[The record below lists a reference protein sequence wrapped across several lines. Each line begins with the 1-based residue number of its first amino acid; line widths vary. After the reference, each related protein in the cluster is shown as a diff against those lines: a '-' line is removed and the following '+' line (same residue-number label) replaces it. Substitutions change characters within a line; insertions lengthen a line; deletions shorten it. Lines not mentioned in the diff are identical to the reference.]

1 MSKTPTELLDPE
13 IVERRTAIPI
23 EDLVEDGE

>member
-13 IVERRTAIPI
+13 IVERRTGIPS
-23 EDLVEDGE
+23 DDVVEDGE